1 MGESEADSI
10 SSDDTDIEQLISNEE
25 RPSKSSSTNQFAQ
38 YELVAFT
45 IIGIGLALPGIGYL
59 LGFIAD
65 AWFIWDIVDSN
76 IVQPIIGEG
85 GGDSSYNPVDT
96 AAYSILLVAFIVS
109 LSAWLREWGVSN
121 EDRML
126 YSLLPWVLWAVLVEV
141 SEDAGLFAADVDSWF
156 VSPIIHFQT
165 AGWIVLTGILVHF
178 MKNTNIGIE
187 NKRLVPF
194 FPLAILVI
202 SQLFLFYEYNST
214 QSVGIFLMIILLC
227 FFIFESEILMLK
239 EKMGDWN
246 LLERSLLYSGMSAC
260 ILAAI
265 GLLQF
270 AQAQHSVNELTL
282 WPALVVLLLPVL
294 FVLMLHHR
302 GKEAYGVL
310 IEDGYIPG
318 VLDEGTTL
326 NQWENF
332 EGEGHEAHEKLV
344 HRAAFSTPIVLLAVY
359 GQLVDGIASWVG
371 VDIFGYSEKHVLS
384 SLVMKLS
391 GGAESGAGGGWGFFV
406 VKMLLALVIVLFF
419 AEWRFER
426 RQCHLRL
433 LIVLGLLAVG
443 LAPGLRDL
451 GRLMLGV

>member
-1 MGESEADSI
+1 MGESKVDSI
-10 SSDDTDIEQLISNEE
+10 SSQDADIEEPL
-25 RPSKSSSTNQFAQ
+25 SKSSSNDQFAQ

-59 LGFIAD
+59 LGFFAD
-65 AWFIWDIVDSN
+65 AWLIWDIVDAN
-76 IVQPIIGEG
+76 IIQPIIGEG

-156 VSPIIHFQT
+156 VSPIIHFHT
-165 AGWIVLTGILVHF
+165 AGWIVLTGILANF
-178 MKNTNIGIE
+178 MTKTSIGME
-187 NKRLVPF
+187 KKWLVPF
-194 FPLAILVI
+194 MPLIILVAG
-202 SQLFLFYEYNST
+202 QLLLFYEYNSI
-214 QSVGIFLMIILLC
+214 QSMGLFLMIPLLC
-227 FFIFESEILMLK
+227 FFIFESEKMMLK
-239 EKMGDWN
+239 EKLGDWN
-246 LLERSLLYSGMSAC
+246 LLERSLLYSGFSAC
-260 ILAAI
+260 ILATI
-265 GLLQF
+265 GLIQF
-270 AQAQHSVNELTL
+270 AQTQYDVDELTL
-282 WPALVVLLLPVL
+282 WPALVVLLFPVL

-302 GKEAYGVL
+302 GKEAYGSL

-332 EGEGHEAHEKLV
+332 EGEEHEAHEKLV
-344 HRAAFSTPIVLLAVY
+344 RRAAFSTPIVLLAVY
-359 GQLVDGIASWVG
+359 GQLVDGFASWVG

-384 SLVMKLS
+384 SLVMQLS
-391 GGAESGAGGGWGFFV
+391 GGAESGAGGGWGFLV

-433 LIVLGLLAVG
+433 LVILGLLTVG

>member
-1 MGESEADSI
+1 MGGSKVDSI
-10 SSDDTDIEQLISNEE
+10 SSDDADIEEPL
-25 RPSKSSSTNQFAQ
+25 SKSPSNDQFAQ

-59 LGFIAD
+59 LGFFAD
-65 AWFIWDIVDSN
+65 TWLIWDIVDSN

-156 VSPIIHFQT
+156 VSPIIHFHT
-165 AGWIVLTGILVHF
+165 AGWIVLTGILAYS
-178 MKNTNIGIE
+178 MKKTSIGME
-187 NKRLVPF
+187 KKWLVPF
-194 FPLAILVI
+194 IPLTILVAGH
-202 SQLFLFYEYNST
+202 LLLFYEYNSI
-214 QSVGIFLMIILLC
+214 QSIGLFLMIPLLC
-227 FFIFESEILMLK
+227 FFIFDSEKMMLK

-246 LLERSLLYSGMSAC
+246 LLERSLLYSGFSAC
-260 ILAAI
+260 ILVAI
-265 GLLQF
+265 GLIQF
-270 AQAQHSVNELTL
+270 AQIQYGVNELTL
-282 WPALVVLLLPVL
+282 WPALVVLLFPVL

-302 GKEAYGVL
+302 GKDAYGSL
-310 IEDGYIPG
+310 IEEGHTPG
-318 VLDEGTTL
+318 ILDEGTTL

-332 EGEGHEAHEKLV
+332 EGEEHEAHEKLV
-344 HRAAFSTPIVLLAVY
+344 RRAAFSTPIVLLAVY
-359 GQLVDGIASWVG
+359 GQLVDGFASWVG

-391 GGAESGAGGGWGFFV
+391 GGSESGAGGGWGFLV

-433 LIVLGLLAVG
+433 LIVLGLLTVG